1 MKKIEKKIK
10 EKSESKNDPFWH
22 SLFAYY
28 LYNTKTRFYGERKR
42 TFLLIFLARNDNSI
56 IIKRL
61 HAKKKIRVGK

>member
-28 LYNTKTRFYGERKR
+28 LYNTKTRFYGERKMNFFAYFFS
-42 TFLLIFLARNDNSI
+42 T
-56 IIKRL
+56 K
-61 HAKKKIRVGK
+61 